1 MGNPITLADFKIGSD
16 YFVIE
21 LIESPNHQA
30 TVRITW
36 PSQPTSM
43 SDRRFPEVA
52 ASLTR
57 TIANAAIV
65 LARIKAGDQ
74 R

>member
-1 MGNPITLADFKIGSD
+1 MGNPITLADFKIGGD
-16 YFVIE
+16 RFVIE
-21 LIESPNHQA
+21 LVESPKHQA
-30 TVRITW
+30 TVTITW

-57 TIANAAIV
+57 TTANAAMV
-65 LARIKAGDQ
+65 LARIEAGD
-74 R
+74 RR